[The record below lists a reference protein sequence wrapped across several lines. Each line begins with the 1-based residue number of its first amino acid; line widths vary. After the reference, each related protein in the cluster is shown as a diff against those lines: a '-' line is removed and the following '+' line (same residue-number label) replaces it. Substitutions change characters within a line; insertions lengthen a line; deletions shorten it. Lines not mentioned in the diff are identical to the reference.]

1 MSNLLRD
8 RYFAILRGGGKMNWR
23 IFALGLA
30 LSAAGATQA
39 LASSTVFVS
48 AFAGPWDNSANPTM
62 VYGVGDNASPVVLAL
77 GGATSITISYVDGL
91 VSAFGGVAPT
101 VDALGYV
108 GSAFGSGVGL
118 SGIGSSGTPFPSFFI
133 DPNNTGPNIFLAAL
147 IGTFTNSSG
156 VIVGTP
162 FAPGDGPFVVA
173 VPSGASFLSLGV
185 NDDIFSD
192 NSGGWDI
199 NVAGIGA
206 ATPEPSTWA
215 MMLLGLGGLGL
226 ARYRASR
233 KAAVA

>member
-8 RYFAILRGGGKMNWR
+8 RYFAILRGG
-23 IFALGLA
+23 ADELA
-30 LSAAGATQA
+30 NSCARFGASAAGAAQA
-39 LASSTVFVS
+39 LADTTVFVS

-62 VYGVGDNASPVVLAL
+62 SYGVGDNTSPVVLAL

-91 VSAFGGVAPT
+91 VSAFGGAPPT

-108 GSAFGSGVGL
+108 DSGFGSGVGL
-118 SGIGSSGTPFPSFFI
+118 TGIGSSGMPFPSFFI
-133 DPNNTGPNIFLAAL
+133 DPTNKGPDIWLAAL
-147 IGTFTNSSG
+147 IGTFTDSSG
-156 VIVGTP
+156 AIVGTP
-162 FAPGDGPFVVA
+162 FAPGGGPFVVA
-173 VPSGASFLSLGV
+173 VPTGASFLSSGV

>member
-1 MSNLLRD
+1 
-8 RYFAILRGGGKMNWR
+8 MNWR
-23 IFALGLA
+23 TLALGLA
-30 LSAAGATQA
+30 LSAAGAAQA
-39 LASSTVFVS
+39 LADTTVFVS
-48 AFAGPWDNSANPTM
+48 AFAGPWNNATNPSM
-62 VYGVGDNASPVVLAL
+62 VYGVGDNTSPVVLAL

-91 VSAFGGVAPT
+91 VSAFGGANPS

-108 GSAFGSGVGL
+108 GSNFGSGMGL
-118 SGIGSSGTPFPSFFI
+118 SGLGSSGTPFPSFFI
-133 DPNNTGPNIFLAAL
+133 DPNNTGPDIFLAAL
-147 IGTFTNSSG
+147 IGAFTNSSG

-173 VPSGASFLSLGV
+173 VPTGATFLSLGV

-226 ARYRASR
+226 ARYWASR